1 MDTACQGWGKKRYHK
16 RDFLNPG
23 HTPAIEKRWLQPNG
37 WLPASWAITWKNG
50 VSDLRVSGRLA
61 VIVSADIAGYSRLV
75 AADEE
80 ATLTR
85 LRAHR
90 TEPIDPKISERGG
103 HIASTAGDRLLIE
116 FPSVLAAVL
125 CAVEKQRGID
135 EPDVEV
141 PPNNASH
148 SALASTWETLQSK
161 MATCS
166 ATV

>member
-90 TEPIDPKISERGG
+90 TEPIDPRYQNV
-103 HIASTAGDRLLIE
+103 AGTSRVPLEIVFSSSSRAFWLR
-116 FPSVLAAVL
+116 FSVRWKSSGALTNGTSR
-125 CAVEKQRGID
+125 C
-135 EPDVEV
+135 

-166 ATV
+166 APV